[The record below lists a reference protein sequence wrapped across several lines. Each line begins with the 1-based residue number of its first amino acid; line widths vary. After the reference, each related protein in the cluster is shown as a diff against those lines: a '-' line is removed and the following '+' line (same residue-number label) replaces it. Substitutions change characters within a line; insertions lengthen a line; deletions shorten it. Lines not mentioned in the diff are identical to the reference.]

1 MADKP
6 GLREQHKQ
14 RTREAIGQAAMSL
27 FFEHGYDCV
36 TVADVAQ
43 HAGVSPA
50 TVFNYY
56 NAKEDLFFDEVA
68 ELQAEMVAAVRDCPP
83 GGSVLTSLQRQVIYQ
98 LTAGRPESAADEV
111 ARFHEAIVASADLQ
125 RREQQIQL
133 QRRQV
138 LAVALADALGVA
150 AGALLAEL
158 TAALYLAAEAVIA
171 ARLRSKLLAGQPL
184 PGALGELSPLITQV
198 FSTLRSGI
206 GPLDKPKR
214 ESSSAKRRSSP

>member
-27 FFEHGYDCV
+27 FFEHGYDYV

-56 NAKEDLFFDEVA
+56 NVKEDLFFDEVA
-68 ELQAEMVAAVRDCPP
+68 ELQAEMVSAVRACRP
-83 GGSVLTSLQRQVIYQ
+83 GSSLLTSLRRQVIYQ

-111 ARFHEAIVASADLQ
+111 VRFHEMIVASADLQ

-138 LAVALADALGVA
+138 LAEALTEALGVP
-150 AGALLAEL
+150 AGSLLAEL
-158 TAALYLAAEAVIA
+158 AAALYLAAEGVIA

-184 PGALGELSPLITQV
+184 PDALRELSPLINQV

-206 GPLDKPKR
+206 GPLDK
-214 ESSSAKRRSSP
+214 AKQQ